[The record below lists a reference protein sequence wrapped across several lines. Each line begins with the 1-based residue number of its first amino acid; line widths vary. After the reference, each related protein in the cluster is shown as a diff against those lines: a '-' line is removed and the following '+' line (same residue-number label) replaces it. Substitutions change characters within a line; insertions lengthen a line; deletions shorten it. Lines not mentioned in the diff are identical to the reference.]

1 MLKLIYAL
9 ASIFLVK
16 FYWEYTSNEIRQ
28 LWNGFELDDY
38 KLLFCDKVDY
48 GYRVTVQ
55 CINDGNYEHLKSFRD
70 SFNKVYGMKT
80 YFNNLG
86 AMIKNVDIII
96 GLCFAVLGVALTVL
110 ARRITRIIR
119 KRNDIDDNDTALIAI
134 KVMALVCMLVAFLI
148 LVLQTLA

>member
-1 MLKLIYAL
+1 
-9 ASIFLVK
+9 
-16 FYWEYTSNEIRQ
+16 
-28 LWNGFELDDY
+28 
-38 KLLFCDKVDY
+38 
-48 GYRVTVQ
+48 
-55 CINDGNYEHLKSFRD
+55 
-70 SFNKVYGMKT
+70 MKT

>member
-1 MLKLIYAL
+1 MNILLGA
-9 ASIFLVK
+9 F
-16 FYWEYTSNEIRQ
+16 SN
-28 LWNGFELDDY
+28 F
-38 KLLFCDKVDY
+38 
-48 GYRVTVQ
+48 
-55 CINDGNYEHLKSFRD
+55 
-70 SFNKVYGMKT
+70 MKT

-119 KRNDIDDNDTALIAI
+119 KRNDIDDNDTVLIAI

>member
-1 MLKLIYAL
+1 MNILLSA
-9 ASIFLVK
+9 F
-16 FYWEYTSNEIRQ
+16 SN
-28 LWNGFELDDY
+28 F
-38 KLLFCDKVDY
+38 
-48 GYRVTVQ
+48 
-55 CINDGNYEHLKSFRD
+55 
-70 SFNKVYGMKT
+70 MKT